1 MMGGKPMKMLIL
13 AAGALA
19 LSTAARADETV
30 TTKEYGNYSAP
41 VAGATPQARENPA
54 PGTTVLRERQSTTV
68 ETIVV
73 EPQTTTTVV
82 RPSTATVIERRE

>member
-1 MMGGKPMKMLIL
+1 MRLLIL

-19 LSTAARADETV
+19 LSSVARADEVV

-54 PGTTVLRERQSTTV
+54 PGTTVLRERRSTEVVPSETV
-68 ETIVV
+68 VV
-73 EPQTTTTVV
+73 EPSTTTTVV
-82 RPSTATVIERRE
+82 RPAPTVIERRE